1 MGLGSNKMNA
11 RGGGVACPYL
21 PFNAK
26 NPGICGTKAKPMLAK
41 RHFRDHFPPV
51 EIPLRREPQKFS
63 ESHPTMAEITE
74 KDLPPNMR
82 PLWLKALS
90 AVQMSNLDYAV
101 SLLQAV
107 LKDAPAFLEGR
118 KILRKCE
125 IQLTGGAGG
134 KKKGLFGMS
143 SGGMGSM
150 KLASQAKKDPEATLP
165 LIEKELEKDPLS
177 DQYNDL
183 LFDTAHKMGLLDTA
197 AFALETIRK
206 HNPENVKLLHKL
218 AEHYLSREMPTKA
231 AEVYNDIIK
240 HAPTDSSAIKGAKD
254 SSARASMQKQRW
266 DENTSMRDLMRDA
279 EANEELEK
287 AGRTGLTREQLEAR
301 RDKVIGKYNA
311 DPNNLATSKE
321 LGGIYE
327 QLEDWA
333 NANTFYNWSHSLS
346 NGDIALATRSALMHD
361 RALEAELVALEAG
374 VAADPENAELKS
386 QLKERRGVRL
396 AEQVDEA
403 KKRVDQNPTD
413 PQLRF
418 ELGNA
423 LYKSG
428 DHTAAI
434 PHLQQATRNPHIRT
448 KVLLLLGRTFRAKGM
463 FDLAIK
469 QLSDALADLHA
480 MDGTKK
486 EVLYEKGLI
495 HHDMGNEDA
504 ALGSFK
510 QIYEV
515 DYGYRDVA
523 QRVESSYSNG

>member
-1 MGLGSNKMNA
+1 
-11 RGGGVACPYL
+11 
-21 PFNAK
+21 
-26 NPGICGTKAKPMLAK
+26 
-41 RHFRDHFPPV
+41 
-51 EIPLRREPQKFS
+51 
-63 ESHPTMAEITE
+63 MAEITE
-74 KDLPPNMR
+74 KELPANIK

-90 AVQMSNLDYAV
+90 AVQMNNLDYAV

-107 LKDAPAFLEGR
+107 LKDAPGFLEGR
-118 KILRKCE
+118 TILRKCE
-125 IQLTGGAGG
+125 IQLTGGASG

-143 SGGMGSM
+143 SGGMGVM
-150 KLASQAKKDPEATLP
+150 KLASQAKKDPAGTLP
-165 LIEKELEKDPLS
+165 LIEKELEKDPLNE
-177 DQYNDL
+177 QANDL
-183 LFDTAHKMGLLDTA
+183 LFETALKLELVGTA

-218 AEHYLSREMPTKA
+218 AEHYLSRELPTQA
-231 AEVYNDIIK
+231 YEVYNDIIK
-240 HAPTDSSAIKGAKD
+240 QAPLDSAAIKGSKD
-254 SSARASMQKQRW
+254 SSARASMQKNRW
-266 DENTSMRDLMRDA
+266 DENTSMKDLMRDA

-287 AGRTGLTREQLEAR
+287 AARTGLTRDQLEAR
-301 RDKVIGKYNA
+301 RDKAIAKYNE
-311 DPNNLATSKE
+311 DPNSLGNSKE
-321 LGGIYE
+321 LAGIYE

-333 NANTFYNWSHSLS
+333 NAHTFFDWAHSLS
-346 NGDIALATRSALMHD
+346 NGDVALATQSSLMHD
-361 RALEAELVALEAG
+361 RALEAELTTLEA
-374 VAADPENAELKS
+374 A
-386 QLKERRGVRL
+386 L
-396 AEQVDEA
+396 AEDPDNEELRAQLAQNRRIRLMEQVEEA

-463 FDLAIK
+463 FDIAIK
-469 QLSDALADLHA
+469 QLSDALADLHG

-495 HHDMGNEDA
+495 HNDMGDMEA
-504 ALGSFK
+504 ALDSFK

-523 QRVESSYSNG
+523 ERVESSYSTN